1 MDVKSSIVILMAL
14 LAACTLTFAQEVGI
28 DQIKQM
34 IEHSA
39 GNLTTYTYSR
49 SSEAD
54 IMYANATVNKTF
66 SAEKVTS
73 GKVDLVN
80 KAGWWSSNLTDRSTG
95 EVLIWQG
102 YFVNGSEYW
111 KEGRNWTKLEIN
123 DTARLMQDY
132 NEIPGQVELINESNM
147 KVIGSEKFN
156 GVDCYKLTGTPE
168 PVICLGCAGLQLLSA
183 YVNSPFPIP
192 ASLKNRTLDIRRTS
206 LMNHSSSSVTAWVS
220 KDKFLLMRM
229 DLNSSLTVT
238 PQILN
243 ISSPEFKIISVL
255 NESTVYMNFGQ
266 PVKIAL
272 PKEAQNASFRMMPAD
287 WRWAVFGS
295 VRP

>member
-54 IMYANATVNKTF
+54 IMYTNATVNKTF
-66 SAEKVTS
+66 SAEKVTN

-80 KAGWWSSNLTDRSTG
+80 KEGWWGSNLTDRSTG

>member
-1 MDVKSSIVILMAL
+1 MAVKSSIVILMAL
-14 LAACTLTFAQEVGI
+14 LTASTLTLAQEAGI

-34 IEHSA
+34 MEHSSA
-39 GNLTTYTYSR
+39 NLTIYTYSR
-49 SSEAD
+49 SSEAN
-54 IMYANATVNKTF
+54 IMYSNATVNKTF

-80 KAGWWSSNLTDRSTG
+80 KEGWWSSNLTDRNTG
-95 EVLIWQG
+95 EVLTWQG

-111 KEGRNWTKLEIN
+111 KEGQNWTKLEIN
-123 DTARLMQDY
+123 DTARIMQDY
-132 NEIPGQVELINESNM
+132 NEIPGQVELINVSNM
-147 KVIGSEKFN
+147 KVMGSEKLN
-156 GVDCYKLTGTPE
+156 GVDCYKLTGTPQ

-192 ASLKNRTLDIRRTS
+192 ASLKNRTLDIRHTS
-206 LMNHSSSSVTAWVS
+206 LMNHSSSMVTAWVS
-220 KDKFLLMRM
+220 KDKSLLMRM

-238 PQILN
+238 PEILN
-243 ISSPEFKIISVL
+243 ITSPEFKIASVL
-255 NESTVYMNFGQ
+255 NESTVYMDFGK

-272 PKEAQNASFRMMPAD
+272 PKEAQNASFRMLPAD